1 MYIDDYIPLNECV
14 HNALYMIIARNFYM
28 GIFNKLD
35 SSFIGIRYK
44 FGHRFLD
51 KEFHFDT
58 GPPYGSAQPVKFV
71 KKCGF
76 FFSFN
81 YKCVDYDVI
90 FDWLQQQSHIHKD
103 VQKYIENVIKD
114 SINKGKIKDI
124 M

>member
-71 KKCGF
+71 KNCVVPVH
-76 FFSFN
+76 N
-81 YKCVDYDVI
+81 YFENYDAV
-90 FDWLQQQSHIHKD
+90 FEWLQQQSHIHKD
-103 VQKYIENVIKD
+103 AENYVESVIRDAIDKR
-114 SINKGKIKDI
+114 KIKDI